1 MENYRDENM
10 PTAYTGNQNYVFI
23 SYSRKD
29 KEIVYSDLRE
39 MNKLGVRFWYDD
51 DIGAGENWREIVKE
65 KITSEKCVG
74 IIFYLSKNTIFSE
87 PIETEIKMVF
97 GANRERKNNF
107 AIVIDYDNLNFSLDK
122 IIDNECKK
130 PVILLC

>member
-74 IIFYLSKNTIFSE
+74 MIFYLSKNTIFSE
-87 PIETEIKMVF
+87 PIET
-97 GANRERKNNF
+97 
-107 AIVIDYDNLNFSLDK
+107 
-122 IIDNECKK
+122 
-130 PVILLC
+130 